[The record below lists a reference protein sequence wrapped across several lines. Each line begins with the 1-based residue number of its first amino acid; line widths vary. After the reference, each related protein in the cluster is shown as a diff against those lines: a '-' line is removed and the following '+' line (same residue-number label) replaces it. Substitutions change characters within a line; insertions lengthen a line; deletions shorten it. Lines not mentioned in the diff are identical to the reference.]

1 MKTFAAA
8 TVVAVAAA
16 MLAATALVVSVVGS
30 MEASGALIGR
40 SLVTLTDL
48 PYGLTKSEQ
57 VHTLASIATNAD
69 VSLAMLVPDRD
80 ARPDVWTAYVFR
92 GQPTLPALRGELHR
106 RPIGDGADL
115 DLRTNFAIDG
125 SAEATERFLEGLGRA
140 EYEFVDVTPRAPAAL
155 VFVISEPGTLAALVA
170 TALGIVVA
178 LIAESTRRNARQVIR
193 RTVGWSRLRVAARE
207 AVDMSALVGALAVV
221 SCVAVAA
228 LLTARNAGTSVW
240 SLTAVLFV
248 IVLVPVGAVVI
259 GGHVLA
265 NVLWTREP
273 RAAKTAHWPLVV
285 VASAAVG
292 LVVLSVQDVGAIV
305 ARQERSTA
313 LEQSLIAEAA
323 HGDDVVLGTG
333 FTEFDQDVA
342 FGKLA
347 LGPLAR
353 GDAGMAQVSFVESFT
368 VVGDVAVGLSAYA
381 DEIAGNRSGPVLLV
395 PEVLAADSSQLRR
408 TAEEELA
415 VGWEV
420 EGRAPPRNAP
430 VGAVVVASTADITQ
444 SVIDW
449 TGALRP
455 EASTWPEIP
464 VLVVPDPADIAP
476 NRIGTAVANGEVRF
490 ADRGALL
497 SAVDAAGLSDVVLQV
512 RRVGA
517 TVEGQIAMLRSERIT
532 AGVAALAAVVAALFT
547 ACTLVVEHRVRSRVP
562 GRVLFF
568 FGRSPVIRH
577 RRFVLVGVGLA
588 ATATA
593 VTLAFTVHQAGSA
606 VAFAVPMGALA
617 GGILTVLLALTA
629 RRERTRR

>member
-1 MKTFAAA
+1 MKAFAAA

-16 MLAATALVVSVVGS
+16 MLAATAVVVSVVGS
-30 MEASGALIGR
+30 MEASGALMGR

-48 PYGLTKSEQ
+48 PYGLTKSEH
-57 VHTLASIATNAD
+57 VHTLESIATKAD

-92 GQPTLPALRGELHR
+92 GQPVVPVLRGELDV

-115 DLRTNFAIDG
+115 DLRTTFAIGG

-140 EYEFVDVTPRAPAAL
+140 DYEFVDGTPQGSAAL
-155 VFVISEPGTLAALVA
+155 VFVGTEPGTLAALVA

-178 LIAESTRRNARQVIR
+178 LIAESTRRAARQVIR
-193 RTVGWSRLRVAARE
+193 RTVGWSRRRVAAQE
-207 AVDMSALVGALAVV
+207 AAEMSALVGALAVV

-248 IVLVPVGAVVI
+248 IVLVPVGAVII

-273 RAAKTAHWPLVV
+273 RSAKTAHWPLVV

-292 LVVLSVQDVGAIV
+292 LVVLSVLDVGAIV
-305 ARQERSTA
+305 SRQERSRA
-313 LEQSLIAEAA
+313 LEQSLVAEAR

-333 FTEFDQDVA
+333 FTDFDQDEA

-347 LGPLAR
+347 LEPLAR

-395 PEVLAADSSQLRR
+395 PEVLATDASQLRR

-430 VGAVVVASTADITQ
+430 VRAVVAGSTADITQ

-449 TGALRP
+449 TGALP
-455 EASTWPEIP
+455 PDAPTWPEIP

-490 ADRGALL
+490 ADRRALL
-497 SAVDAAGLSDVVLQV
+497 SAVDNAGLSDVVLQV

-517 TVEGQIAMLRSERIT
+517 TVEGQLAMLRSERIT
-532 AGVAALAAVVAALFT
+532 AVVAALAALAAIVFT
-547 ACTLVVEHRVRSRVP
+547 ASALVVEHRVRSRVP
-562 GRVLFF
+562 GRVLFLA
-568 FGRSPVIRH
+568 GRSPVIRH
-577 RRFVLVGVGLA
+577 RRFVLVGVGIA
-588 ATATA
+588 ATATVA
-593 VTLAFTVHQAGSA
+593 TLVLAGYQASDAG
-606 VAFAVPMGALA
+606 AFAVLA
-617 GGILTVLLALTA
+617 GVLAAGILTVLLALTG
-629 RRERTRR
+629 RRERT